1 MCGIAG
7 IILKNQTE
15 VQLESLKK
23 MTDKISHRGPDA
35 EGFFIKNNVGFGHRR
50 LSILDVSDAS
60 NQPFHY
66 KTNVLTFNGA
76 IYNYLE
82 IKIELETVGYQFT
95 TTSDTEVL
103 LAAYHYWGQDCVQKF
118 NGMWSFAIFDE
129 EKNIIF
135 CSKDR
140 FGVKP
145 FYYYADEEKF
155 VFASEIKAVLE
166 IKKVTTVNTQ
176 IILQFIETNF
186 TEHNNE
192 TFFEG
197 IFKLPGSHSLVYDLK
212 TNVFQI
218 YKYYELEFN
227 AEVSKLNLQD
237 SINLFE
243 EKFQESIKLRLRSD
257 VKIGSALSGGLDS
270 SYIVAISAK
279 QFKVK
284 KDFNAVT
291 VGSLHKEEDEGDRA
305 RIISDCLGI
314 ENSII
319 YPDKNEF
326 EKLIPQVI
334 YSLEEP
340 FGGLS
345 VYMQTFL
352 MKQAQKLGIKVLL
365 DGQGADEVLLGYSN
379 YTAAFLKNHGLK
391 DNVKFL
397 LNLRSHYDISI
408 FKGLLIYLY
417 YSNFNVR
424 KTYLK
429 LRGLGLKSKYK
440 KLIEYNHIRTLNNSY
455 KNIFELQKNE
465 IFWAQIPQLLRW
477 EDMNSMAYGIETR
490 LPYLDY
496 KFVETCLSINNN
508 FKIFTGW
515 SKYILR
521 KNLQKHIP
529 DEIAWN
535 RKKIGFNPPIEE
547 WWPRSEEITNTIN
560 NSQIIKELFKDK
572 FNYIND
578 RDFEWKL
585 YNIAIWEKLYDMKIS
600 PE

>member
-7 IILKNQTE
+7 IIYKNKNVE
-15 VQLESLKK
+15 AAELEK
-23 MTDKISHRGPDA
+23 MTEKIKHRGPDSS
-35 EGFFIKNNVGFGHRR
+35 GIYMDKNVGFGHRR
-50 LSILDVSDAS
+50 LSIIDVSDHS
-60 NQPFHY
+60 NQPFFY
-66 KTNVLTFNGA
+66 KDLILIFNGA

-82 IKIELETVGYQFT
+82 IKDELISHGYSFK

-103 LAAYHYWGQDCVQKF
+103 LLAYDKWGVDCVKKF
-118 NGMWSFAIFDE
+118 NGMWSFAIHD
-129 EKNIIF
+129 KKQNIVF
-135 CSKDR
+135 CSRDR

-145 FYYYADEEKF
+145 FYYYADGDQF
-155 VFASEIKAVLE
+155 IFASEIKAVLE

>member
-1 MCGIAG
+1 MCGITG
-7 IILKNQTE
+7 IIYKNKNVE
-15 VQLESLKK
+15 AAELEK
-23 MTDKISHRGPDA
+23 MTEKIKHRGPDSS
-35 EGFFIKNNVGFGHRR
+35 GIYMDKNVGFGHRR
-50 LSILDVSDAS
+50 LSIIDVSDHS
-60 NQPFHY
+60 NQPFFY
-66 KTNVLTFNGA
+66 KDLILIFNGA

-82 IKIELETVGYQFT
+82 IKDELISHGYSFK

-103 LAAYHYWGQDCVQKF
+103 LLAYDKWGVDCVKKF
-118 NGMWSFAIFDE
+118 NGMWSFAIHD
-129 EKNIIF
+129 KKQNLVF
-135 CSKDR
+135 CSRDR

-145 FYYYADEEKF
+145 FYYYADGDQF
-155 VFASEIKAVLE
+155 IFASEIKAVLE

>member
-1 MCGIAG
+1 MCGITG
-7 IILKNQTE
+7 IIYKNKNVE
-15 VQLESLKK
+15 AAELEK
-23 MTDKISHRGPDA
+23 MTEKIKHRGPDSS
-35 EGFFIKNNVGFGHRR
+35 GIYMDKNVGFGHRR
-50 LSILDVSDAS
+50 LSIIDVSDHS
-60 NQPFHY
+60 NQPFFY
-66 KTNVLTFNGA
+66 NDLILIFNGA

-82 IKIELETVGYQFT
+82 IKDELMSHGYSFK

-103 LAAYHYWGQDCVQKF
+103 LLAYDKWGVDCVKKF
-118 NGMWSFAIFDE
+118 NGMWSFAIHD
-129 EKNIIF
+129 KKQNIVF
-135 CSKDR
+135 CSRDR

-145 FYYYADEEKF
+145 FYYYADGDQF
-155 VFASEIKAVLE
+155 IFASEIKAVLE

-243 EKFQESIKLRLRSD
+243 EKFQESIKLRIRSD

-270 SYIVAISAK
+270 SYIVAVSAK
-279 QFKVK
+279 QFTTK

-305 RIISDCLGI
+305 RIISDCVGI

-319 YPDKNEF
+319 YPDKKEF
-326 EKLIPQVI
+326 EQLLPQVI

-345 VYMQTFL
+345 IYMQTFL

-365 DGQGADEVLLGYSN
+365 DGQGADEVLLGYNN
-379 YTAAFLKNHGLK
+379 YTAAFLKSHRLK

-397 LNLRSHYDISI
+397 LKLRNHYDISI
-408 FKGLLIYLY
+408 FKGLLIYFY

-440 KLIEYNHIRTLNNSY
+440 KLIDYNHIRILNNSY

-477 EDMNSMAYGIETR
+477 EDMNSMAYGVETR

-521 KNLQKHIP
+521 KNLEKHIP
-529 DEIAWN
+529 EEIAWN

-560 NSQIIKELFKDK
+560 KSLIIKELFKHK